1 MRRAALNPLTAVLV
15 ALALGGCAN
24 PDAPHPAL
32 ATTGDGAP
40 GNPGEPPAPAPRTP
54 ASQRPIRVQPSAA
67 AALDAFAELYV
78 NWDYRTLQSR
88 QRALAASSV
97 GAARTGEL
105 QAAAASAGDRTL
117 TAGRIANGG
126 SVLSIAPERAGHGLW
141 VVVTRE
147 HTSGASGYQGL
158 PSSDHVTLARAVR
171 LGGGYVV
178 SEWLPQ
184 S

>member
-1 MRRAALNPLTAVLV
+1 M

-78 NWDYRTLQSR
+78 NWDYRTLQQQSSGRSR
-88 QRALAASSV
+88 RAPSERHGPASCRPPPRAPAIGPSRP
-97 GAARTGEL
+97 GGSRT
-105 QAAAASAGDRTL
+105 A
-117 TAGRIANGG
+117 G